1 MKKKKIIL
9 ICTILTILIFII
21 VILIKINNRTSEW
34 TEEDKYGDIM
44 YFIEEEDYVQANSML
59 EDTTG
64 EKFEELK
71 DVVSDVLED
80 KWQGEYRPISQEK
93 MASDYN
99 MVKVDSSN
107 MNIQDIFIVPY
118 IDISEMKKYYEIINY
133 SSGGY
138 MTAAKDKVEEENGI
152 FYFEEERGAGLD
164 KNKITILLDNDIVTV
179 SWETSIYS
187 VSINKNKYEI
197 TDVITYKKST
207 SDITYYQKDYAK
219 NNLKRY
225 KFGYDDNRYSTNKA
239 SKENNPYIGMKY
251 ADIDNTSWGKHD
263 HLNITET
270 DYGTH
275 IQVVYSNYKYLY
287 FENDICTGIQYSD

>member
-1 MKKKKIIL
+1 
-9 ICTILTILIFII
+9 
-21 VILIKINNRTSEW
+21 
-34 TEEDKYGDIM
+34 
-44 YFIEEEDYVQANSML
+44 
-59 EDTTG
+59 
-64 EKFEELK
+64 
-71 DVVSDVLED
+71 
-80 KWQGEYRPISQEK
+80 

-152 FYFEEERGAGLD
+152 FTLKKNVEQCLD

-197 TDVITYKKST
+197 TDVITYK
-207 SDITYYQKDYAK
+207 
-219 NNLKRY
+219 NLLQ
-225 KFGYDDNRYSTNKA
+225 
-239 SKENNPYIGMKY
+239 I
-251 ADIDNTSWGKHD
+251 
-263 HLNITET
+263 
-270 DYGTH
+270 
-275 IQVVYSNYKYLY
+275 
-287 FENDICTGIQYSD
+287 